1 MFRFFFLGASALY
14 AYFKVGKPLYMNSQ
28 INENNY
34 YQKEAQAEE
43 LQQIPNPTPAQVK
56 HLNDLTQSLMWAR
69 YGVTDEI
76 DIKGVISTICAL
88 YPMGANVKL
97 LYDFLLEICAVETA
111 LGRAAYNIN
120 RGYGYGLWQFDEIAF
135 IDTKDRIL
143 RKHSTDFLL
152 ICNRDIKNV
161 QYGDLRN
168 SSLLACFFAR
178 TYIYYRIPH
187 AIPNTRYE
195 RAKDWKTYYNTSK
208 GAGTPEKY
216 MNAAVKWIGKE

>member
-1 MFRFFFLGASALY
+1 MIRFIFLGAAALY
-14 AYFKVGKPLYMNSQ
+14 SYFKVGKPLYMNSQ
-28 INENNY
+28 INDNNY
-34 YQKEAQAEE
+34 YAKESQAQE
-43 LQQIPNPTPAQVK
+43 LQAIPNPTPAQVK

-88 YPMGANVKL
+88 YPLGANVTH

-111 LGRAAYNIN
+111 LGRAEYNIN

-135 IDTKDRIL
+135 IDTKDRII

-152 ICNRDIKNV
+152 IINRDIKKV
-161 QYGDLRN
+161 KYSDLRN

-187 AIPNTRYE
+187 AIPANRYD
-195 RAKDWKTYYNTSK
+195 RALDWKKYYNTSK

-216 MNAAVKWIGKE
+216 MEAAKKWIGA